1 MTPRPSESAETIA
14 AAGPKSLKGDAMGEG
29 QDATEVLP
37 RLVGRYALLR
47 MMVRGGMGEVYLA
60 TTIGI
65 EGAERP
71 CVVKRIRRD
80 YRKDPSFHARFL
92 DEARVQAQLDDPG
105 VARVMEAS
113 VDENGDP
120 FVVVEY
126 VEGRSIAD
134 VRARLGKLGK
144 PMPWADA
151 VAMSLEIA
159 SALAH
164 CHERTGPDGAALGIV
179 HRDLSPQNVMVGF
192 GGDVKLID
200 FGTARGENRR
210 CHTVSGTVLAKPGY
224 VAPEVARGE
233 SATARAD
240 IYALGVMLWELVA
253 GRRYLDGDAT
263 EHVAKVTAGTLRPAK
278 LAGDGLLASLG
289 DGPAPEALDKVI
301 AWMTEPVASA
311 RCGRARDAAQAL
323 AQVLTAAPRRPV
335 EERGVRARVKAMLA
349 RLYPGEPAASRVDF
363 ARLVARARKMLSVD
377 LDDAAERNDLGEGPR
392 TKNGARS
399 DKTLAAAE
407 KATPA
412 DSLTGIPDAL
422 PGTRYRIVRRLGEGA
437 MGVVFEAEHVDLG
450 RRVAVKVLQGKHSSS
465 PEFVARF
472 RREAR
477 AIAGL
482 SHPNLVQVYDFGQT
496 DQGEMGR
503 LFFVMEKL
511 VGETLESYL
520 DREKGVDWRDACEL
534 AIKTCRALEAAHAAG
549 LVHRDLKPANLF
561 LTYAGRPPSSLHDV
575 GLKLLDFGVA
585 KGSHEIGALA
595 DDPNLSS
602 AGAIFGTP
610 ETMAP
615 EQACAAA
622 VDGRADLY
630 ALGCVLYH
638 LVTGKP
644 VFDAPSPI
652 LLMSCHLREIPKP
665 PRAVSP
671 ERGIPAEIERVI
683 LRALEKDPAARFAD
697 ASEMREALEEAC
709 YGAFFDGKSPSET
722 APSETAMDA
731 QGQPGDEA
739 IDILV
744 ELGLHDDGESREA
757 AREVCGDGARS
768 KSREVLFR
776 SVVLEAG
783 EVESPV
789 DLDDDE
795 EESDDEDVEASAHEE
810 TQPVS
815 VRRRGRGGLFFAAL
829 LGFGLLGAAGWLQ
842 RETLKHTYREV
853 LAQIDAKVK
862 TRDGVVMPAPTTN
875 VATKPAPVVATMPK
889 APAVPPTAP
898 ILASTNAAPTPAIV
912 APPVVAA
919 APEPAP
925 VPPKKESAKDKT
937 AKKDAP
943 KTDKNDKSAKN
954 DKGAKGDDKSAK
966 DSSISALPAATAA
979 DVEARL
985 AAGDAEGA
993 LTLARLAKADGSPAS
1008 LRAWARSAYAVG
1020 RYGESHEACLSWIA
1034 KVGDDLEAKMLD
1046 ARALHAAS
1054 RDDEAVDRLEDVLR
1068 THPGCGEAKSML
1080 KDLQALHETT
1090 SLDVP
1095 RATLASPGLALK

>member
-14 AAGPKSLKGDAMGEG
+14 AAGPRSLTTGRTGDAQG
-29 QDATEVLP
+29 DTEVLP

-113 VDENGDP
+113 VDEHGDP

-126 VEGRSIAD
+126 VEGRSVAD
-134 VRARLGKLGK
+134 VRARLNKLGK

-151 VAMSLEIA
+151 VAVALEIA
-159 SALAH
+159 SALSH
-164 CHERTGPDGAALGIV
+164 CHERTGADGAALGIV

-263 EHVAKVTAGTLRPAK
+263 EHVAKVTAGTLRPAR
-278 LAGDGLLASLG
+278 LSGDGMLGSLG
-289 DGPAPEALDKVI
+289 DGPIPEALDKVI
-301 AWMTEPVASA
+301 AWMTEPVASS

-349 RLYPGEPAASRVDF
+349 RLYPGEPGASRVDF
-363 ARLVARARKMLSVD
+363 ARLVARARKMLAAD
-377 LDDAAERNDLGEGPR
+377 LDASMDRNELGEGPR
-392 TKNGARS
+392 TKSNAKPEAVR
-399 DKTLAAAE
+399 
-407 KATPA
+407 TPS

-450 RRVAVKVLQGKHSSS
+450 RRVAVKVLQGKHAST

-496 DQGEMGR
+496 DQGENGR

-520 DREKGVDWRDACEL
+520 DREKGVDWRDACEF

-585 KGSHEIGALA
+585 KGSHDIGALA

-615 EQACAAA
+615 EQASASS

-652 LLMSCHLREIPKP
+652 LLMSCHLRELPKP
-665 PRAVSP
+665 PRAVAP

-683 LRALEKDPAARFAD
+683 LRALEKDPGKRFAD

-709 YGAFFDGKSPSET
+709 YGAFFAGDDKAAKSTT
-722 APSETAMDA
+722 ASGVGMDVR
-731 QGQPGDEA
+731 GDEA

-744 ELGLHDDGESREA
+744 ELGLHEDGTIDTPFRRAEA
-757 AREVCGDGARS
+757 APAS
-768 KSREVLFR
+768 KSREALFR
-776 SVVLEAG
+776 SVVLEEG
-783 EVESPV
+783 EVATASDEEHGASAS
-789 DLDDDE
+789 DDDE
-795 EESDDEDVEASAHEE
+795 QDEELAHEE

-815 VRRRGRGGLFFAAL
+815 RPRRGRGGLFLAAL
-829 LGFGLLGAAGWLQ
+829 MGLGLLGVAGWGQ
-842 RETLKHTYREV
+842 RDALRATYREA
-853 LAQIDAKVK
+853 LAQIDAKVH
-862 TRDGVVMPAPTTN
+862 TRPDVVQPAPARN
-875 VATKPAPVVATMPK
+875 VAQVSTQPPA
-889 APAVPPTAP
+889 AP
-898 ILASTNAAPTPAIV
+898 IAAPTPIPAPRPQSEILATNAAVSPATIV
-912 APPVVAA
+912 TAPQKPAGKIDAA
-919 APEPAP
+919 APSLDEKTS
-925 VPPKKESAKDKT
+925 KKA
-937 AKKDAP
+937 
-943 KTDKNDKSAKN
+943 DKNAEKKADKKA
-954 DKGAKGDDKSAK
+954 DKKPVEVAQKKSDKAEKSETP
-966 DSSISALPAATAA
+966 ALPAATAA
-979 DVEARL
+979 DAEARL
-985 AAGDAEGA
+985 SVGDSDGA
-993 LTLARLAKADGSPAS
+993 LTLARIAKADGSPAS
-1008 LRAWARSAYAVG
+1008 LRVWARSAYAVG
-1020 RYGESHEACLSWIA
+1020 RYGESHEACIAWIA

-1054 RDDEAVDRLEDVLR
+1054 RDDEAADRLEDVLR

-1080 KDLQALHETT
+1080 KDIEAMHETT
-1090 SLDVP
+1090 SLEKALDAAPKKHV
-1095 RATLASPGLALK
+1095 ALK